1 MSGAVSMTDKP
12 DGKRSKPL
20 PWWIVISPIIGAFVT
35 FWLSF
40 GALFSYPTPL
50 PDWMNPFVFA
60 PFGAIVGLL
69 IALAIRWIRKGRP

>member
-1 MSGAVSMTDKP
+1 MSDEPK
-12 DGKRSKPL
+12 KRSAFWL
-20 PWWIVISPIIGAFVT
+20 IVSSIIGAFVT

-60 PFGAIVGLL
+60 PFGAIIGFL
-69 IALAIRWIRKGRP
+69 IAKAILRRGERGK

>member
-1 MSGAVSMTDKP
+1 MSDELK
-12 DGKRSKPL
+12 KRSAFWL
-20 PWWIVISPIIGAFVT
+20 IVSSIIGAFVT

-60 PFGAIVGLL
+60 PFGATIGFL
-69 IALAIRWIRKGRP
+69 IAKAILRRGERGK

>member
-1 MSGAVSMTDKP
+1 MSDEPK
-12 DGKRSKPL
+12 KRSAFWL
-20 PWWIVISPIIGAFVT
+20 IVSSIIGAFVT

-60 PFGAIVGLL
+60 PFGAIIGFP
-69 IALAIRWIRKGRP
+69 IAKAILRRGERGK